1 MSAIADFRI
10 IETSKLNQLR
20 DNAEVKIE
28 KKLFSKKVVDNYWD
42 FLDTHTT
49 KLKDF
54 AWSGYV
60 FNNLFVFLDE
70 KKGVNLLD
78 SQYGDIA
85 NDILEKRQTATFIL
99 TMEHREQYL
108 DKLSPENF
116 SEKELIDFNKDF
128 SEEDDPEL
136 AKAQRE
142 GIRALRDSLLLLTDD
157 TKVILLTIG

>member
-1 MSAIADFRI
+1 
-10 IETSKLNQLR
+10 
-20 DNAEVKIE
+20 
-28 KKLFSKKVVDNYWD
+28 VVDNYWD

-54 AWSGYV
+54 PWSGYV

-78 SQYGDIA
+78 GQYDDVA
-85 NDILEKRQTATFIL
+85 NDIVEKRQTATFIL
-99 TMEHREQYL
+99 TMEHRQQYL
-108 DKLSPENF
+108 DKLNPENY

>member
-20 DNAEVKIE
+20 DNAEIKIE
-28 KKLFSKKVVDNYWD
+28 KKIFSKKTIDNYSN

-60 FNNLFVFLDE
+60 FNNLFIFLNE

-78 SQYGDIA
+78 SQYDDIA
-85 NDILEKRQTATFIL
+85 NDILEKRQTATFVL
-99 TMEHREQYL
+99 TMEHRQQYL
-108 DKLSPENF
+108 DKLSPDIY

-136 AKAQRE
+136 AKAQLE
-142 GIRALRDSLLLLTDD
+142 GIQALRDSLILLTDD
-157 TKVILLTIG
+157 SKVILLTIG

>member
-20 DNAEVKIE
+20 DNAEIKIE
-28 KKLFSKKVVDNYWD
+28 KKIFSKKTIDNYWN

-54 AWSGYV
+54 TWSGYV
-60 FNNLFVFLDE
+60 FNNLFIFLNE

-78 SQYGDIA
+78 SQYDDIA

-99 TMEHREQYL
+99 TIEHRQQYL
-108 DKLSPENF
+108 GKLSPDIY

-136 AKAQRE
+136 AKAQLE
-142 GIRALRDSLLLLTDD
+142 GIQALRDSLILLTDD